1 MVEKKRRKERYEI
14 LFEEV
19 NSKMDLVLE
28 GYREFGG
35 KFEEAKREREE
46 IRDDLTHKIE
56 FVATGLNK
64 KIEDT
69 EKRLG
74 QRIDRVGNKQ
84 DDHERR
90 IEVVEKKLSI

>member
-1 MVEKKRRKERYEI
+1 
-14 LFEEV
+14 
-19 NSKMDLVLE
+19 
-28 GYREFGG
+28 
-35 KFEEAKREREE
+35 
-46 IRDDLTHKIE
+46 
-56 FVATGLNK
+56 LNK